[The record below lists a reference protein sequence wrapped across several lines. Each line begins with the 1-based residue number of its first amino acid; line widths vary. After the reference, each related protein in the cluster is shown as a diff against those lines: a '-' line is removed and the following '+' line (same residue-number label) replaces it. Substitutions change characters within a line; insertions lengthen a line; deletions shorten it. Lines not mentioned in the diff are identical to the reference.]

1 VGDAGAWSADHAL
14 SGPPADGRAEAR
26 ALELM
31 QQGLAV
37 LDRPAALDDVIGNL
51 IVFGGTQG
59 VDHADLAERIVSR
72 SLLTQ
77 IGIAYER
84 GWQPADL
91 MHVVR
96 RETGGRIRR
105 LAGAAVLEQALQF
118 GAFGRAPQEW
128 LRQLTSIL
136 GSPPAEVGRPAKDW
150 NAFRVPAAGT
160 SWENWHDVLVLLG
173 SWLSAPAM
181 PRLVPVPSAWGQAPR
196 RPVMPVSPTPAVSPD
211 GHDPKKL
218 ATIRALLAKAEA
230 TEFAEEADAFTAK
243 AQDLMTRY
251 SIDEALIS
259 GNDEAEI
266 PSRRVH
272 IDDPYAVAKAQL
284 LAAVAQVNRVRA
296 IWDDA
301 RGIATIVGL
310 PVDLGLTEML
320 FTSLLVQATRA
331 MTEAGAAGSSSRRPD
346 RAPAFRRAFLLAY
359 AQRIGERLAQAGAAA
374 QQQESEHRGAD
385 LLPVLARHTAAV
397 EQAFDRLFPHTT
409 VSRARTV
416 DARGWH
422 AGTAAADRA
431 VLAKAQVGPGA

>member
-1 VGDAGAWSADHAL
+1 
-14 SGPPADGRAEAR
+14 
-26 ALELM
+26 M

-37 LDRPAALDDVIGNL
+37 LDRPAALDDAIGDL
-51 IVFGGTQG
+51 IVFGGTRQAEE
-59 VDHADLAERIVSR
+59 ADLTERIVSR

-77 IGIAYER
+77 IGIAYEK

-118 GAFGRAPQEW
+118 GAFDRAPQEW
-128 LRQLTSIL
+128 LRQLTTIL
-136 GSPPAEVGRPAKDW
+136 GSPPAEEGRPAKDW
-150 NAFRVPAAGT
+150 NAFRLATAGT
-160 SWENWHDVLVLLG
+160 SWESWHDVLVLLG
-173 SWLSAPAM
+173 SWLSVPGM
-181 PRLVPVPSAWGQAPR
+181 PRLVPVPSAWGNR
-196 RPVMPVSPTPAVSPD
+196 RSVSAGRSADRADPAAFD

-218 ATIRALLAKAEA
+218 ATIRALLAKAEV

-251 SIDEALIS
+251 SIDEALIAGGDGS
-259 GNDEAEI
+259 EI

-272 IDDPYAVAKAQL
+272 IDDPYAAAKAQL

-301 RGIATIVGL
+301 RSIATIVGL

-331 MTEAGAAGSSSRRPD
+331 MTEAGAAGRGSHRPD

-359 AQRIGERLAQAGAAA
+359 AHRIGERLARAGASA

-397 EQAFDRLFPHTT
+397 EQAFDRLFPHST

-416 DARGWH
+416 DARGWN